1 MMPSPADA
9 HEPESVAT
17 DEEFAALIA
26 DFDALQSD
34 LHYQEAQAAL
44 QQLVNRLDLSP
55 RERAGLEE
63 DIASLTGLLSKLE
76 QAVIHIAVFGLV
88 GRGKSSLLNA
98 LLGQAVFAT
107 GPIHGV
113 TQQVESSRWQ
123 IQHQALRESPGQSLV
138 RVSLPGIGQ
147 SRIELV
153 DTPGLDEVAGEQREA
168 LAQRIARQV
177 DLILF
182 VVAGDITRVEYQA
195 LRSLR
200 QAGKPILLV
209 FNKVDHYPPQ
219 DRQTI
224 YDTLRNHR
232 LQDLIAAEDI
242 VMAAAA
248 PLLVDAVKR
257 PDGQIVTQTRRG
269 TPQVDALKLR
279 ILEILHQDGKSLI
292 ALNTLLYADTVNQQL
307 LERKQQICDRIA
319 DDAIWTAVM
328 AKATAVAINPIMV
341 ADLLGGAVVDL
352 ALIMTLSRLYG
363 LPMTQTGALGLLRQI
378 ALGLG
383 GIPASELLMTL
394 GLSSLKSLLGLSAA
408 ATGGLSL
415 SPYLSVAL
423 SQAGVAAVSTYGI
436 GQVVKA
442 YLVNGA
448 SWGPEGPKAV
458 INRILN
464 SLDEHSILSRV
475 KADLQARLERPPL

>member
-1 MMPSPADA
+1 MTSSSTGANDPGSAATEQALAD
-9 HEPESVAT
+9 
-17 DEEFAALIA
+17 LIA
-26 DFDALQSD
+26 DFDALQTD
-34 LHYQEAQAAL
+34 LHYQEAQAVL
-44 QQLVNRLDLSP
+44 QQLVDRLELSP
-55 RERAGLEE
+55 RERAGLED
-63 DIASLTGLLSKLE
+63 DIASLTGLLTKLE

-98 LLGQAVFAT
+98 LLGQSVFAT
-107 GPIHGV
+107 GPTHGI

-123 IQHQALRESPGQSLV
+123 MHHELLSESPGQSLV

-195 LRSLR
+195 LENLR
-200 QAGKPILLV
+200 QAGKPLLLV
-209 FNKVDHYPPQ
+209 FNKIDHYPQ
-219 DRQTI
+219 LDRQAI
-224 YDTLRNHR
+224 YETLRDRR
-232 LQDLIAAEDI
+232 LQELIAPEDI

-248 PLLVDAVKR
+248 PLVVEAVKR
-257 PDGQIVTQTRRG
+257 PDGQIITQTRRG
-269 TPQVDALKLR
+269 APQVDALKLK
-279 ILEILHQDGKSLI
+279 ILEILHRDGKSLI

-307 LERKQQICDRIA
+307 LQRKQQICDRIA

-328 AKATAVAINPIMV
+328 TKAMAVAINPIMV
-341 ADLLGGAVVDL
+341 ADLLGGAAVDV
-352 ALIMTLSRLYG
+352 ALITTLSRLYG
-363 LPMTQTGALGLLRQI
+363 LPMTQTGALNLLRQM

-383 GIPASELLMTL
+383 GLPASELLVTF
-394 GLSSLKSLLGLSAA
+394 GLSSLKGLLGLSTI

-415 SPYLSVAL
+415 PPYLSVAL
-423 SQAGVAAVSTYGI
+423 TQAAVAGVSTYGI
-436 GQVVKA
+436 GQVAKA

-448 SWGPEGPKAV
+448 TWGPEGPKAV
-458 INRILN
+458 VSRILN
-464 SLDEHSILSRV
+464 SLDEQSILNRV
-475 KADLQARLERPPL
+475 KTELQTRLERE